1 MDKVDIY
8 LRLVAEQPLL
18 LLPVV
23 FCIIAFLIVPKE
35 KRLFLM
41 LVILVPWLTIARSP
55 ELGPISAAAK
65 LSSGGAYLLIALSA
79 LVHPGPKRHI
89 PGVVWIFVIVAA
101 VSIFY
106 VLTVQERMLAI
117 ILRMQ
122 WLTVTVAGVLTAR
135 TIVYYSDMRR
145 VVYALTFGC
154 VIALLIP
161 ISSLILFPGESFLRG
176 AGRFQPWGAN
186 SNQTGMLF
194 ALATP
199 LFAYLGMTYHKLSLR
214 PFFIALLMLT
224 IAMALLTASRQ
235 TMLAIMMVMIPILL
249 VVTKRPV
256 MLFLGL
262 AVAAIAIPFVFSLGA
277 EANLERLSTLQTG
290 RLEIWSAYW
299 REVFPRR
306 PIFGLLGSS
315 GQSYF
320 KSLNEVG
327 MHPHNAWFYLMYI
340 GGASIALPMVY
351 LTIYSSMCGIK
362 LWKVRNYLPGDPLL
376 YSVLVMLL
384 IAMYIQGLFN
394 QVVYWPTY
402 TWSYLHVVLAS
413 LFICIWV
420 DIRDGNFEGALYND
434 EPEEEMYD
442 FDETPPEDF
451 EDYEEGSERSVT
463 RE

>member
-41 LVILVPWLTIARSP
+41 LVILVPWLTIARSS

-106 VLTVQERMLAI
+106 VFTVQERMLAI

-161 ISSLILFPGESFLRG
+161 ISSLILFPVESFLRG
-176 AGRFQPWGAN
+176 AGRFEPWGAN

-235 TMLAIMMVMIPILL
+235 TMLAIMLVMIPILL

-306 PIFGLLGSS
+306 PIFGLLGSN

-327 MHPHNAWFYLMYI
+327 FHPHNAWFYLMYI

>member
-1 MDKVDIY
+1 MDNVDIY

-35 KRLFLM
+35 KRLFLT

-65 LSSGGAYLLIALSA
+65 LSSGGAYFLIALSA

-89 PGVVWIFVIVAA
+89 PGIVWIFVIVAVVA
-101 VSIFY
+101 IFY

-122 WLTVTVAGVLTAR
+122 WVTVTVAGVLTAR
-135 TIVYYSDMRR
+135 TIVYYSDMKK

-161 ISSLILFPGESFLRG
+161 ISNLILYPGEAFLRG

-194 ALATP
+194 ALAAP
-199 LFAYLGMTYHKLSLR
+199 LFAYLGMTYRKLTLR
-214 PFFIALLMLT
+214 PFFITLLMLT
-224 IAMALLTASRQ
+224 ISMALLTASRQ
-235 TMLAIMMVMIPILL
+235 TMLAIVMVMIPILL

-262 AVAAIAIPFVFSLGA
+262 AVAAIAIPYVFSLGDDA
-277 EANLERLSTLQTG
+277 ANLERLGSLETG
-290 RLEIWSAYW
+290 RLEIWAAYW
-299 REVFPRR
+299 RDVFPSR

-327 MHPHNAWFYLMYI
+327 FHPHNAWFYLMYL

-351 LTIYSSMCGIK
+351 LTIYSTMCK
-362 LWKVRNYLPGDPLL
+362 YD
-376 YSVLVMLL
+376 
-384 IAMYIQGLFN
+384 
-394 QVVYWPTY
+394 QVYV
-402 TWSYLHVVLAS
+402 
-413 LFICIWV
+413 
-420 DIRDGNFEGALYND
+420 GQ
-434 EPEEEMYD
+434 
-442 FDETPPEDF
+442 
-451 EDYEEGSERSVT
+451 
-463 RE
+463 